1 MSGSL
6 YGPVNICHVQARP
19 DLFSVFLWGE
29 DSVAALLRWFI
40 PYIFNDIHFL
50 LFIENLIKFVF

>member
-1 MSGSL
+1 VSGSL
-6 YGPVNICHVQARP
+6 YVLVGICHVQARP
-19 DLFSVFLWGE
+19 DLFSVFLWGD

-50 LFIENLIKFVF
+50 SFVENPIKFVF